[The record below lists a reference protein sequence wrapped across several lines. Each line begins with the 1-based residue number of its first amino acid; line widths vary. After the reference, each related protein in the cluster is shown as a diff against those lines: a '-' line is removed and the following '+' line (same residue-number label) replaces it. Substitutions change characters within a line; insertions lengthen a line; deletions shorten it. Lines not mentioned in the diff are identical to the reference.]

1 MKDTYDV
8 IIIGA
13 GMGGLSCGAWLAY
26 KGMKVLVIEQNMQV
40 GGLCSSYQRNGFNFT
55 PAASIISGATKKD
68 GFFSRLIERL
78 GIAEDIQFIPL
89 EQGYHVHMPDFDYY
103 MYTGGEE
110 ARQRFIEQ
118 LIRLFPH
125 EKGGISAFFNTLV
138 KIYEQMDY
146 AMFLGTKPMD
156 VARILFKCPSLVR
169 HMGKGIIPFMNDYV
183 KAPRLKAVL
192 SINSTC
198 ANLPPSKMSVLAIAG
213 LLIEGGLSNP
223 HVKGGAQSVSEAFA
237 KRIQDRGG
245 EVAVGQLVEK
255 ILIEDKKAFGVK
267 IISSCFS
274 SRGGEIK
281 DSGVVREIKA
291 KYIISNAAARQTF
304 HKLVG
309 EENVGENFIASLRRL
324 EPTPPFA
331 ALFLGLDMDLKKM
344 GFVPALH
351 IHSSTYDTD
360 EHFRDVG
367 QKLLDEKGPE
377 PFYRLQLAPLSDPTS
392 APEGKTALV
401 IHAIPVPSTGWE
413 NQEWQ
418 QKVVEGMIKRTEK
431 VIPNL
436 SKHIVYQELWSPLT
450 IDRYDLCGTD
460 ASMGWA
466 CSPRQIG
473 PKRLAH
479 TTPIRNLFLSGH
491 WTQPAVGVS
500 SVTLSGLQ
508 CARMILE
515 REGIKEPLIDLG
527 IKGGVMT
534 G

>member
-26 KGMKVLVIEQNMQV
+26 TGMKVLVIEQNMQV
-40 GGLCSSYQRNGFNFT
+40 GGLCSSYKRNGFNFT
-55 PAASIISGATKKD
+55 PAASIISGTTKRE
-68 GFFSRLIERL
+68 GFFRRLIERL

-110 ARQRFIEQ
+110 ARRRFIEQ

-125 EKGGISAFFNTLV
+125 EKDGIKAFFNTLV

-183 KAPRLKAVL
+183 KDPRLKSVL

-198 ANLPPSKMSVLAIAG
+198 ANLPPSRMSVLAIAG

-223 HVKGGAQSVSEAFA
+223 HVKGGAQAVSEAFA
-237 KRIQDRGG
+237 KSIQDRGG

-255 ILIEDKKAFGVK
+255 ILVEDGRAVGVR
-267 IISSCFS
+267 IVSSYLS
-274 SRGGEIK
+274 TPAGKTASQGGNEI
-281 DSGVVREIKA
+281 RA
-291 KYIISNAAARQTF
+291 KYVISNAAARQTF
-304 HKLVG
+304 LKLIGKEQVNNKFLTALG
-309 EENVGENFIASLRRL
+309 KM

-344 GFVPALH
+344 GLVPALH

-367 QKLLDEKGPE
+367 PKLLDEKGPE
-377 PFYRLQLAPLSDPTS
+377 PFYRLQLAPLSDRTS

-418 QKVVEGMIKRTEK
+418 QKVVEKMIKRAEK
-431 VIPNL
+431 AIPDL
-436 SKHIVYQELWSPLT
+436 SKHIVYQEFWSPVT

-466 CSPRQIG
+466 CSPQQIG

-515 REGIKEPLIDLG
+515 REGVKEPLVDLG
-527 IKGGVMT
+527 IRGGIMT

>member
-1 MKDTYDV
+1 MKDTYDA

-26 KGMKVLVIEQNMQV
+26 QGMKVLVIEQNMQV

-55 PAASIISGATKKD
+55 PAASIISGTTKRE
-68 GFFSRLIERL
+68 GFFRRLIERL

-110 ARQRFIEQ
+110 ARRRFIEQ
-118 LIRLFPH
+118 IIRLFPH
-125 EKGGISAFFNTLV
+125 EKDGIRTFFSTLV

-146 AMFLGTKPMD
+146 AMFLGTKPKD

-183 KAPRLKAVL
+183 KDPRLKSVL

-198 ANLPPSKMSVLAIAG
+198 ANLPPSRMSVLAIAG

-223 HVKGGAQSVSEAFA
+223 HVKGGAQAVSEAFA
-237 KRIQDRGG
+237 KSIQDRGG

-255 ILIEDKKAFGVK
+255 ILVEDGRAVGVR
-267 IISSCFS
+267 IVSSYLS
-274 SRGGEIK
+274 TPAGKTASQGGNEI
-281 DSGVVREIKA
+281 RA
-291 KYIISNAAARQTF
+291 KYVISNAAARQTF
-304 HKLVG
+304 LKLIGKEQVNNKFLTALG
-309 EENVGENFIASLRRL
+309 KM

-344 GFVPALH
+344 GLVPALH

-367 QKLLDEKGPE
+367 PKLLDEKGPE
-377 PFYRLQLAPLSDPTS
+377 PFYRLQLAPLSDRTS

-418 QKVVEGMIKRTEK
+418 QKVVEKMIKRAEK
-431 VIPNL
+431 AIPDL
-436 SKHIVYQELWSPLT
+436 SKHIVYQEFWSPVT

-466 CSPRQIG
+466 CSPQQIG

-515 REGIKEPLIDLG
+515 REGVKEPLVDLG
-527 IKGGVMT
+527 IRNGIMT

>member
-40 GGLCSSYQRNGFNFT
+40 GGLCSSYKRNGFNFT
-55 PAASIISGATKKD
+55 PAASIISGTTKRE
-68 GFFSRLIERL
+68 GFFRRLIERL

-110 ARQRFIEQ
+110 ARRRFIEQ

-125 EKGGISAFFNTLV
+125 EKDGIKAFFNTLV

-183 KAPRLKAVL
+183 KDPRLKSVL

-198 ANLPPSKMSVLAIAG
+198 ANLPPSRMSVLAIAG

-223 HVKGGAQSVSEAFA
+223 HVKGGAQAVSEAFA
-237 KRIQDRGG
+237 KSIQDRGG

-255 ILIEDKKAFGVK
+255 ILVEDGRAVGVR
-267 IISSCFS
+267 IVSSYLS
-274 SRGGEIK
+274 TPAGKTASQGGNEI
-281 DSGVVREIKA
+281 RA
-291 KYIISNAAARQTF
+291 KYVISNAAARQTF
-304 HKLVG
+304 LKLIGKEQVNNKFLTALG
-309 EENVGENFIASLRRL
+309 KM

-344 GFVPALH
+344 GLVPALH

-367 QKLLDEKGPE
+367 PKLLDEKGPE
-377 PFYRLQLAPLSDPTS
+377 PFYRLQLAPLSDRTS

-418 QKVVEGMIKRTEK
+418 QKVVEKMIKRAEK
-431 VIPNL
+431 AIPDL
-436 SKHIVYQELWSPLT
+436 SKHIVYQEFWSPVT

-466 CSPRQIG
+466 CSPQQIG

-515 REGIKEPLIDLG
+515 REGVKEPLVDLG
-527 IKGGVMT
+527 IRNGIMT

>member
-1 MKDTYDV
+1 MKDTYDI

-13 GMGGLSCGAWLAY
+13 GMGGLSCGAWLAH
-26 KGMKVLVIEQNMQV
+26 KGMKVLLLEQNMQV

-68 GFFSRLIERL
+68 GFFSRLIECL
-78 GIAEDIQFIPL
+78 GIAGDIQFIPL
-89 EQGYHVHMPDFDYY
+89 EQGYHVHMPDFNYY

-110 ARQRFIEQ
+110 ARQRFMEQ
-118 LIRLFPH
+118 IIRLFPH
-125 EKGGISAFFNTLV
+125 EKDGISAFFSTLV

-156 VARILFKCPSLVR
+156 VTRILFKCPSLVR
-169 HMGKGIIPFMNDYV
+169 HMGKGIMPFVSDYV
-183 KAPRLKAVL
+183 TDPRLKAVL

-198 ANLPPSKMSVLAIAG
+198 ANLPPSRMSVLAIAG

-223 HVKGGAQSVSEAFA
+223 HVKGGPQSISDAFA
-237 KRIQDRGG
+237 KSIRDNGG

-255 ILIEDKKAFGVK
+255 ILVEDGRAVSVR
-267 IISSCFS
+267 IVSSS
-274 SRGGEIK
+274 LSTPAGKTASQEGN
-281 DSGVVREIKA
+281 EIKA

-304 HKLVG
+304 SKLVG
-309 EENVGENFIASLRRL
+309 EEKVGKKFLTALGKM

-344 GFVPALH
+344 GLVPALH

-367 QKLLDEKGPE
+367 PKLLDEKGPD

-401 IHAIPVPSTGWE
+401 IHAIPIPSTGWE

-418 QKVVEGMIKRTEK
+418 QKVVEKIVKRTEK
-431 VIPNL
+431 VIPDL
-436 SKHIVYQELWSPLT
+436 SKHIVYQEFWSPVT

-466 CSPRQIG
+466 CSPQQIG

-479 TTPIRNLFLSGH
+479 TTPVKNVFLSGH

-515 REGIKEPLIDLG
+515 REGVKEPLVDLG
-527 IKGGVMT
+527 IRDGIMT

>member
-40 GGLCSSYQRNGFNFT
+40 GGLCSSYKRNGSNFT
-55 PAASIISGATKKD
+55 PAASIISGTTKRE
-68 GFFSRLIERL
+68 GFFRRLIERL

-110 ARQRFIEQ
+110 ARRRFIEQ

-125 EKGGISAFFNTLV
+125 EKDGIKAFFNTLE

-183 KAPRLKAVL
+183 KDPRLKSVL

-198 ANLPPSKMSVLAIAG
+198 ANLPPSRMSVLAIAG

-223 HVKGGAQSVSEAFA
+223 HVKGGAQAVSEAFA
-237 KRIQDRGG
+237 KSIQDRGG

-255 ILIEDKKAFGVK
+255 ILVEDGRAVGVR
-267 IISSCFS
+267 IVSSYLS
-274 SRGGEIK
+274 TPAGKTASQGGNEI
-281 DSGVVREIKA
+281 RA
-291 KYIISNAAARQTF
+291 KYVISNAAARQTF
-304 HKLVG
+304 LKLIGKEQVNNKFLTALG
-309 EENVGENFIASLRRL
+309 KM

-344 GFVPALH
+344 GLVPALH

-367 QKLLDEKGPE
+367 PKLLDEKGPE
-377 PFYRLQLAPLSDPTS
+377 PFYRLQLAPLSDRTS

-418 QKVVEGMIKRTEK
+418 QKVVEKMIKRAEK
-431 VIPNL
+431 AIPDL
-436 SKHIVYQELWSPLT
+436 SKHIVYQEFWSPVT

-466 CSPRQIG
+466 CSPQQIG

-515 REGIKEPLIDLG
+515 REGVKEPLVDLG
-527 IKGGVMT
+527 IRNGIMT